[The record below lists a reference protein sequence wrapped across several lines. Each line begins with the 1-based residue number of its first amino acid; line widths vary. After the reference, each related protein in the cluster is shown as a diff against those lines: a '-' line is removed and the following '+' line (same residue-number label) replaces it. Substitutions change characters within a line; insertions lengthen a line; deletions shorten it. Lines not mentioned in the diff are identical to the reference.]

1 MDGDAELI
9 RRVLAGEKACFQAL
23 VERHQRGVFRFVH
36 NLVGDLQEAEDLAQE
51 VFLAAFR
58 NLDRFDARRARFST
72 WLFVIARNRCSN
84 WLRGNTLALKQLS
97 DDGADPGGAPNH
109 RRLGQELDRAF
120 ARLPLV
126 QRTAF
131 LLAQVEGLS
140 HAEIAEIEG
149 VRPGT
154 VKSRVH
160 RARRRL
166 QGLLQH
172 MREDVR

>member
-1 MDGDAELI
+1 MDGDETLI
-9 RRVLAGEKACFQAL
+9 RRVQAGETACFQAL
-23 VERHQRGVFRFVH
+23 IERHQRGVLRFVF
-36 NLVGDLQEAEDLAQE
+36 NLVGDRQEAEDLAQD

-58 NLDRFDARRARFST
+58 HLARFDARRSRFST

-84 WLRGNTLALKQLS
+84 WLRDNAVGIESSSKEC
-97 DDGADPGGAPNH
+97 ADPGSASD
-109 RRLGQELDRAF
+109 RRLLQQELERAF
-120 ARLPLV
+120 ARLPLA

-131 LLAQVEGLS
+131 LLAEVEGLG
-140 HAEIAEIEG
+140 HAEIAAIEG

-154 VKSRVH
+154 IKSRVH

-172 MREDVR
+172 LREDVR